1 MLKAPTCWGRLS
13 QVLIKGSAKADL
25 LLQVRTATLSVL
37 QFTHRASPLCRGD
50 VKSGANAILANAGQS
65 MADPGN
71 AAETLTNVLAGAGKT
86 FSESPGAAPAQNNAP
101 QLQSTGK
108 YRSWNIR
115 CL

>member
-25 LLQVRTATLSVL
+25 LL
-37 QFTHRASPLCRGD
+37 
-50 VKSGANAILANAGQS
+50 QS

-101 QLQSTGK
+101 QLQSTGNLGADLANLEGGERK
-108 YRSWNIR
+108 
-115 CL
+115 